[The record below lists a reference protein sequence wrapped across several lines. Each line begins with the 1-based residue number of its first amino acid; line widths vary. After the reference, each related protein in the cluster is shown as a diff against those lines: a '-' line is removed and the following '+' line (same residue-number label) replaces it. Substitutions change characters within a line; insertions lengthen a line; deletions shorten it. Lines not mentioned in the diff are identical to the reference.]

1 MKELQEKEVMNINDP
16 TYLVYLYTPLCGT
29 CKVGG
34 KMLEVVEEMLPSIP
48 FYKINL
54 NFSPR
59 LAKQWKVESVPCYIL
74 LSGNDIVNMEYTFQS
89 VSHLYDTI
97 KQKAAL

>member
-1 MKELQEKEVMNINDP
+1 MKELQEKDVLNITDQ

-34 KMLEVVEEMLPSIP
+34 KMLEVVENMLPSLP
-48 FYKINL
+48 FYKTNL

-59 LAKQWKVESVPCYIL
+59 LAKQWKVESVPCYVL
-74 LSGNDIVNMEYTFQS
+74 FSGTEIVKREYTFHS

>member
-1 MKELQEKEVMNINDP
+1 MIELQEKDVLNITDSK
-16 TYLVYLYTPLCGT
+16 YLVYLYTPLCGT

-54 NFSPR
+54 NFSPS

-74 LSGNDIVNMEYTFQS
+74 LSGNEIVNMEYTFHS